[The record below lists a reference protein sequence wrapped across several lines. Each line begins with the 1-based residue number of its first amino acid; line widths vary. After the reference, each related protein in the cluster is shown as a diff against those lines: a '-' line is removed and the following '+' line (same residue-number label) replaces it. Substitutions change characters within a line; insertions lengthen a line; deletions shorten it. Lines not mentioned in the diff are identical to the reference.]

1 MSAASPLD
9 LEAVERAAAWCT
21 FIGKAEAV
29 VEFHDAL
36 ESTSQRAGELARE
49 GAPEGS
55 LVVAAQQAA
64 GRGRLGK
71 KWSSPS
77 GGLYLTVILR
87 PDQAMLRRLPV
98 TLLGGLAVAE
108 AIDATTELH
117 AELKWPNDV
126 YLGNRKVAGVLGE
139 LSRDPSSKD
148 SVLLLGIGVNVAE
161 PADGFDAEIAETAA
175 SLASGDETATP
186 EAVLAEVLKRFEE
199 HYQSVKAGGG
209 VGILASASARM
220 PMLGKP
226 VRLRL
231 PERTLTG
238 IASGLTQTGA
248 LVLELEDGTRD
259 VFVAGE
265 VEEVRPK

>member
-1 MSAASPLD
+1 MSAESPLD
-9 LEAVERAAAWCT
+9 LEAVQRAAAWCT
-21 FIGKAEAV
+21 FIGKDTAI
-29 VEFHDAL
+29 VEFH
-36 ESTSQRAGELARE
+36 STLDSTNQRAGELARE
-49 GAPEGS
+49 GAAEGS
-55 LVVAAQQAA
+55 LVVAAQQQS

-71 KWSSPS
+71 TWNSPV

-117 AELKWPNDV
+117 AELKWPNDIYV
-126 YLGNRKVAGVLGE
+126 GDKKVAGVLGE
-139 LSRDPSSKD
+139 LSRDAKG
-148 SVLLLGIGVNVAE
+148 SVLLLGIGVNIAQ
-161 PADGFDAEIAETAA
+161 PADGF
-175 SLASGDETATP
+175 GDELKETATSLAGNG
-186 EAVLAEVLKRFEE
+186 ETTSAESVLSEVLKRFEE

-209 VGILASASARM
+209 VGILSSASARM

-238 IASGLTQTGA
+238 TASGLTQTGA
-248 LVLELEDGTRD
+248 LVLELDDGTRD